1 MDPIIRY
8 GTDSTIMLD
17 APEEVPP
24 TMCDAPRGEPLDDV
38 AAAVAAALVE
48 PIEFPQ
54 IAQATLPD
62 DRVAIAL
69 ADDVPQADAVVAG
82 IVHVLLENGIA
93 ADHITIV
100 QTAHRAAQGDSP
112 ATALPKNIRE
122 LVTVVAHDPRD
133 RDRIALL
140 GTSVKNDAPIYF
152 CREIVDAEMV
162 IPVGC
167 LRPSC
172 TPGYSGAA
180 ESLYPLFAD
189 EEGQKRFR
197 DLDAIDSPE
206 SIESQRQVSEE
217 AAWTLGVL
225 LAVVL
230 VPGDDGQI
238 LHVLAGRRDLV
249 AESAMTL
256 CNAAWATTIANQADL
271 VIAAITGPPG
281 EQTWDNVGRALAA
294 ALAVVADDGAII
306 VCSTLS
312 EPPGAALQLVAGEP
326 DFLSATREIGR
337 TSSPDAIPALWLI
350 RAVEASRVYFVS
362 DLSEGDVEALG
373 MIPVPDAEDVARLA
387 SRYRFCVVLANAQR
401 AVVTLEESE
410 VDAS

>member
-1 MDPIIRY
+1 
-8 GTDSTIMLD
+8 
-17 APEEVPP
+17 
-24 TMCDAPRGEPLDDV
+24 
-38 AAAVAAALVE
+38 
-48 PIEFPQ
+48 
-54 IAQATLPD
+54 
-62 DRVAIAL
+62 
-69 ADDVPQADAVVAG
+69 
-82 IVHVLLENGIA
+82 
-93 ADHITIV
+93 
-100 QTAHRAAQGDSP
+100 
-112 ATALPKNIRE
+112 
-122 LVTVVAHDPRD
+122 
-133 RDRIALL
+133 
-140 GTSVKNDAPIYF
+140 
-152 CREIVDAEMV
+152 
-162 IPVGC
+162 
-167 LRPSC
+167 
-172 TPGYSGAA
+172 
-180 ESLYPLFAD
+180 
-189 EEGQKRFR
+189 
-197 DLDAIDSPE
+197 
-206 SIESQRQVSEE
+206 
-217 AAWTLGVL
+217 